1 MYIFCKQSKQ
11 LLKIITVCYA
21 NNLSLSY
28 LYANNLMCIILQ
40 KKKIHCFLKSQS
52 MKI

>member
-1 MYIFCKQSKQ
+1 MFILCKQSRQ

-40 KKKIHCFLKSQS
+40 KKKIYCLLKIQS
-52 MKI
+52 MNI